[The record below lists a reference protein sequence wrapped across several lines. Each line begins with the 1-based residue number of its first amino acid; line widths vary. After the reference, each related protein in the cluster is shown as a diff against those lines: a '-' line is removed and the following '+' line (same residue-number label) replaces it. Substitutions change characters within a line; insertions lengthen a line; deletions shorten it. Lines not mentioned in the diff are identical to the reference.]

1 MEAHLSDARRCSTA
15 GALVTQMENQ
25 QEERLAVDLL
35 VVGAGMAGMTA
46 AAYAAE
52 RGLVVLVVEKA
63 PAIGGSALISGGSIW
78 TAADFETLRQTNPD
92 GEEAQARTL
101 VDGYDAVCDFIAS
114 LGTDIS
120 PKLAYDGV
128 QSFPGWNRPVDM
140 QQYMGLA
147 RRSVEAAGGFVVT
160 DSTVTQLHLG
170 PDGVSGGTV
179 SGPDGVVEVDA
190 PWTLLATGGFQNDRE
205 LRARYI
211 GPQAADIAV
220 RSNFYSDGQGLRLGL
235 SAGAATSRYMDG
247 FYGHTV
253 PYPVNLPL
261 AQQDFLPFA
270 QFYLSPR
277 SILVDAEGKRFTDES
292 RGYYLNGQAV
302 VRLPAGRALVLF
314 NDALRIDDSE
324 RYGVDRFDFAQRRGA
339 NVARADTWAELAEQV
354 LPWGYRGVE
363 QAVEAYQ
370 RAIAEG
376 LPLDPPRNAN
386 RLPHTEGPFHAIEV
400 QPAITFTH
408 GGLRIDARARVL
420 DDQGVPIPGLLAA
433 GADAG
438 GTYHRAYA
446 GGLSMASVFGFTAA
460 KTALGQQ

>member
-1 MEAHLSDARRCSTA
+1 M
-15 GALVTQMENQ
+15 GAMGQ
-25 QEERLAVDLL
+25 QAERLDVDLL

-46 AAYAAE
+46 SAYAAE
-52 RGLVVLVVEKA
+52 NGLVVLVVEKA
-63 PAIGGSALISGGSIW
+63 DDIGGSALISGGSIW
-78 TAADFETLRQTNPD
+78 TAEDFDTLRRTNPD

-101 VDGYDAVCDFIAS
+101 IDGYDAVCEFIAS

-128 QSFPGWNRPVDM
+128 QSFPGWTRSVDM

-160 DSTVTQLHLG
+160 RSTVSQLRIG
-170 PDGVSGGTV
+170 PDGVGGGTV
-179 SGPDGVVEVDA
+179 DGPDGMVEVDA
-190 PWTLLATGGFQNDRE
+190 RWTLLASGGFQNDRD
-205 LRARYI
+205 LRALHI
-211 GPQAADIAV
+211 GPQAADVAV
-220 RSNFYSDGQGLRLGL
+220 RSNRQSDGQGLRLGQ

-253 PYPVNLPL
+253 PYPIELPM

-277 SILVDAEGKRFTDES
+277 SILIDAAGKRFTDES
-292 RGYYLNGQAV
+292 RGYYLNAQAV
-302 VRLPAGRALVLF
+302 ARLPMGRALVLF
-314 NDALRIDDSE
+314 DDALRIDDSE
-324 RYGVDRFDFAQRRGA
+324 RYGVDRFDFAERRGA
-339 NVARADTWAELAEQV
+339 NVARAESWAGIAQKVALR
-354 LPWGYRGVE
+354 GYAGVE
-363 QAVEAYQ
+363 QAIDAFH
-370 RAIAEG
+370 RGIAGEN
-376 LPLDPPRNAN
+376 PLDPPRAAN
-386 RLPHTEGPFHAIEV
+386 RRPLTEGPFHAIEV

-420 DDQGVPIPGLLAA
+420 DNRGAPIPGLLAA

-446 GGLSMASVFGFTAA
+446 GGLSMASTFGLAAA
-460 KTALGQQ
+460 KTALGR